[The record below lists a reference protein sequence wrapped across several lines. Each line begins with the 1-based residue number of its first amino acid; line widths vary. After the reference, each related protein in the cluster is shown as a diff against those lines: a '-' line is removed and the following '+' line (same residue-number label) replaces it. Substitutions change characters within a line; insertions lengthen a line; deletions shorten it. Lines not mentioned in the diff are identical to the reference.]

1 MLEAE
6 NCFPVALLEIA
17 FILSEIIISYK
28 TQQNTG
34 ISKVNNVAGK
44 KTSVIS
50 FFKFVFGPYF
60 VF

>member
-1 MLEAE
+1 MLEAG
-6 NCFPVALLEIA
+6 NYLPVALLEIA
-17 FILSEIIISYK
+17 FIPSEIIISYK
-28 TQQNTG
+28 TRQNTG

-50 FFKFVFGPYF
+50 FFKFVLDPNF